1 MESYKKGSS
10 HDVPL
15 KNVGGVSKSMIFFAQ
30 SLMQLEI
37 LTNSLFFT
45 LQGKFYRRNI
55 IHSKICKTTLEGI
68 SEFHVFCFSLLLSI
82 YLLGSFKKCLG
93 FLH

>member
-15 KNVGGVSKSMIFFAQ
+15 KNMSGVSKSIIFFAQ

-45 LQGKFYRRNI
+45 LQGKF
-55 IHSKICKTTLEGI
+55 
-68 SEFHVFCFSLLLSI
+68 
-82 YLLGSFKKCLG
+82 
-93 FLH
+93 